1 MFKNIHNFDIIYY
14 MSDKYKIAFF
24 GGTFDPFTEAHRNI
38 VEQACKFVDEVII
51 VPTAVDW
58 YRKDKTT
65 WLDTDQKMQT
75 ICATMDNSP
84 CKWRYDDA
92 ELKRAEYVDAANLD
106 DDEKEHFLANR
117 GFYDTLIELKSSYGK
132 NILDKEFYFIIGTD
146 QYKNFKNWRNWQRI
160 LKHAKMIVVQGR
172 NGEIAADDPDI
183 PHETITIDPKYADVS
198 ATTLRDMWMPK
209 GYAAFYGW
217 LCYEYSSYWR
227 EEREL
232 VKTPIFS
239 VVNGKAVK
247 KLKPADVNY
256 DWQVATKKIFCPV
269 LVKAPDWA
277 SIIVEKDG
285 KWLMVK
291 QLRYGTNA
299 MSTEFPCGMVEK
311 DEPSIVAACR
321 ELQEETGVKL
331 KLFSDLHVLG
341 AYSPNPAFMTNK
353 MHYFYVNLDECTY
366 DMTDTKFDEHEDIT
380 HEWIDKEV
388 VKRKILQDSNSSV
401 IMIAALEILDSKLP
415 IKNIET

>member
-1 MFKNIHNFDIIYY
+1 MFKNIHICDIICY
-14 MSDKYKIAFF
+14 MSDTYKIAIF
-24 GGTFDPFTEAHRNI
+24 GGTFDPFTYAHKNI
-38 VEQACKFVDEVII
+38 VEKVCKQLVDEVLI

-58 YRKDKTT
+58 YRKDKKT
-65 WLDTDQKMQT
+65 WLTTEQKINV
-75 ICATMDNSP
+75 ICSTMGNSK
-84 CKWRYDDA
+84 CNWSYGDE
-92 ELKRAEYVDAANLD
+92 ELNRADYVKAAGLD
-106 DDEKEHFLANR
+106 EFEVERALTGR
-117 GFYDTLIELKSSYGK
+117 GFYDTLIDAKAHYGK
-132 NILDKEFYFIIGTD
+132 EASNYEFYFIIGTD
-146 QYKNFKNWRNWQRI
+146 QYKNFKNWRNWQLI

-172 NGEIAADDPDI
+172 DGEVFEGDI
-183 PHETITIDPKYADVS
+183 PHETITIDPEFANVS
-198 ATTLRDMWMPK
+198 ASEVREEWMSK
-209 GYAAFYGW
+209 GYDAFNGW
-217 LCYEYSSYWR
+217 LNYENTDYWN
-227 EEREL
+227 EE
-232 VKTPIFS
+232 KDIAHTPIFD
-239 VVNGKAVK
+239 VVYGKAVN
-247 KLKPADVNY
+247 KLTAKEANY
-256 DWQVATKKIFCPV
+256 DWMLASKKV
-269 LVKAPDWA
+269 LQPILIKAPDWA

-331 KLFSDLHVLG
+331 KLFSYLHVLG

-353 MHYFYVNLDECTY
+353 MHYFYVNLDECAY

-415 IKNIET
+415 IKNLET